1 MMDKSA
7 DRRAIFYI
15 AAGFILFS
23 VTILL
28 DATGPAPA
36 IAAGYVIG
44 ALVIVLHYI
53 IGYLSVGWS
62 NETFFAVY
70 TPLTLLRMLLA
81 IGVYIGVIIWGIFDQ
96 FSFTVS
102 FLISYLYHSV
112 INIFLLNKR
121 TNKPG

>member
-1 MMDKSA
+1 MSKSA
-7 DRRAIFYI
+7 NRRAIIYV
-15 AAGFILFS
+15 AAGLILCSVFILPGS
-23 VTILL
+23 
-28 DATGPAPA
+28 AGSAPA
-36 IAAGYVIG
+36 IAAGYLIG

-53 IGYLSVGWS
+53 TGYLSVRWS
-62 NETFFAVY
+62 NDTFFAVY